1 METAQEIRG
10 HGGEAQAV
18 CEVSMA
24 TKGKN
29 SVQEVQASAIKSVA
43 WLEGQGDGWGRGENR
58 EAEPTVGC
66 CHWN

>member
-10 HGGEAQAV
+10 EAQAA
-18 CEVSMA
+18 EVSMA

-29 SVQEVQASAIKSVA
+29 PVQEVQASVIKPVA
-43 WLEGQGDGWGRGENR
+43 WLEGQGDGWSRRENR